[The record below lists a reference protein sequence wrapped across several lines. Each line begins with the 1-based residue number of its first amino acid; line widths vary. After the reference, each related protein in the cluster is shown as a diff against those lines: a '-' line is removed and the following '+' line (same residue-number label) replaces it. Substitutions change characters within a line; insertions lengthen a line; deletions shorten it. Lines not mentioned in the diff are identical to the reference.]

1 LPKFDGLTPEEQ
13 ALRTLALANWW
24 ARPLILDRANRAI
37 ASPGLTEHGA
47 IKRTRIRDMFASA
60 LDELDDPSKSTNE
73 VREAA
78 LYAIYAAYLIGL
90 IAEEPIDIAL
100 DLIEGDTPEALV
112 RRIKQK
118 RARDN
123 ATRSAEARRK
133 EAEQKWERHALKLAK
148 AEDANLKQEALAE
161 KIIERLSAAGIEC
174 PRSML
179 LKKISV
185 WRREGMLLPRNRK
198 EEK

>member
-1 LPKFDGLTPEEQ
+1 MPKFDGLTPEEQ

-78 LYAIYAAYLIGL
+78 LLFVG
-90 IAEEPIDIAL
+90 
-100 DLIEGDTPEALV
+100 
-112 RRIKQK
+112 
-118 RARDN
+118 
-123 ATRSAEARRK
+123 S
-133 EAEQKWERHALKLAK
+133 
-148 AEDANLKQEALAE
+148 
-161 KIIERLSAAGIEC
+161 S
-174 PRSML
+174 
-179 LKKISV
+179 
-185 WRREGMLLPRNRK
+185 RREPATTRLAAQKQGAKKRSKNGKDMH
-198 EEK
+198 